1 MTKIKLNESLFSL
14 FDEYDGSG
22 KYYIRIIKS
31 GVGSSAEYTPE
42 ILESATPLFKAGTL
56 MFLNHATDE
65 SFSAQPERT
74 VQELAGVLTSDAVFA
89 DDAIYA
95 ECKVYSWVND
105 MLRECYKDIGVSIVA
120 FGTVDGS
127 GKLTSLDE
135 VHSVDLVTM
144 PGAGGALLALLES
157 RRPTL
162 ANTLEENKMDA
173 EMQKFLEGLAE
184 SVSAIGKR
192 IDSLE
197 APKVES
203 PVDPVEL
210 AEAFVKSELP
220 TVCVKHVMSNVE
232 SGMSLDEAITA
243 EKEYV
248 STLKETVAPKQVV
261 EESAPEQYQPVVGFV
276 RG

>member
-1 MTKIKLNESLFSL
+1 MDKVKLSENYFSL
-14 FDEYDGSG
+14 LDEYDGSG
-22 KYYIRIIKS
+22 KYYIRVIKS

-42 ILESATPLFKAGTL
+42 VLQAATPLFKAGTL

-65 SFSAQPERT
+65 KFMEQPERT
-74 VQELAGVLTSDAVFA
+74 VQELAGVLTSDAVFV

-120 FGTVDGS
+120 FGTVDGA

-162 ANTLEENKMDA
+162 ANTLEDEKMDA
-173 EMQKFLEGLAE
+173 ETQKFLEGLAE
-184 SVSAIGKR
+184 AVSAIGKR
-192 IDSLE
+192 LDSIE
-197 APKVES
+197 APKVETGI
-203 PVDPVEL
+203 DPVEL

-220 TVCVKHVMSNVE
+220 TVCVKHVMANVE

-248 STLKETVAPKQVV
+248 STLKETVTANQVV
-261 EESAPEQYQPVVGFV
+261 VESAPEPYQPVVGFV
-276 RG
+276 KG